1 MRFRLRFAKLAA
13 SGAESKKKRGF
24 AMNTET
30 QTIEAREDVT
40 RYRAAF
46 CAAILALQSPSE
58 ADVLICHALGVSL

>member
-13 SGAESKKKRGF
+13 SAAESKKKRGF

-30 QTIEAREDVT
+30 QTIEAREDVK

-58 ADVLICHALGVSL
+58 ADVLICHALGVAL